1 MEKKKGEGTMEN
13 NCFSNV
19 MEREQRIY
27 EAAQK
32 IVEPLSEMLKGLNV
46 YEVERVMEQAT
57 KQLKGKMR
65 L

>member
-1 MEKKKGEGTMEN
+1 MEN
-13 NCFSNV
+13 NCFNNV
-19 MEREQRIY
+19 MERECRIH